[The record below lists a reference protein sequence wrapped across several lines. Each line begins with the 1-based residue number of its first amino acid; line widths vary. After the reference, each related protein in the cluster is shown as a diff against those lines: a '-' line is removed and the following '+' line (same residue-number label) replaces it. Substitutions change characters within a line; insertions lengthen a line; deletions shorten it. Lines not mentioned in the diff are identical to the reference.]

1 MRFQSNIK
9 KAIFFL
15 IIPILIASGEVY
27 GQSYGRLIEYGENE
41 LYYTSSV
48 TSREAHKLGD
58 YLVEQEFFSD
68 QGVAVQLNKD
78 RNTYEFKMV
87 IKEGLEQDPEL
98 IDIMKEFI
106 RQLEKDVFDGSQV
119 DIHLCDDYFNTLRVV
134 VAF

>member
-15 IIPILIASGEVY
+15 IIPILISFGEVY
-27 GQSYGRLIEYGENE
+27 GQSYGRLIEYGEDE

-87 IKEGLEQDPEL
+87 IKEGLEHDTEF

-106 RQLEKDVFDGSQV
+106 VMLEEDVFDGSQV
-119 DIHLCDDYFNTLRVV
+119 DIHLCDGYFNTLRVV
-134 VAF
+134 VVF